1 MGATTTRAPAIV
13 ILGKGA
19 LSTARRIQQLYPD
32 ALIHGLAE
40 RVEGADRS
48 YTEFG
53 ATLRS
58 LYQQDTPIIALC
70 AAGIVIRTLA
80 PLLLEKGAEPPVL
93 TVAEDGSAVVPLL
106 GGLGG
111 VNVMAREIAAV
122 LKTTAAITTSGE
134 LRFGTCLL
142 NPPTGYALGDLE
154 LGKRF
159 VSDLLSGE
167 TVRIEGQAPWLTKAQ
182 LPQDDHAQLAIH
194 VGNAEREPSA
204 HELLIYPRNVLVSV
218 DADIENL
225 ATAVRRALHDS
236 RIALQSLA
244 CLLASETDMAA
255 SALHVAAR
263 ELGVPVRFTCGAS
276 ASDRAQRVLPQLLP
290 PITPRDGIAIAVAP
304 QPLDIERIG
313 HGRGRLAV
321 IGLGP
326 GAAEFM
332 IPAVKAELARAN
344 DVLGY
349 ETYVRMAG
357 PFRAD
362 QVLHCTDNR
371 EEMQRARHAFELAAL
386 GRSVVVVS
394 SGDPGVFAMAAAVL
408 EALHESD
415 DPHWH
420 AVDLEILPGVSASLA
435 TAALAGAPLGHD
447 FCVMS
452 LSDNLKPWDI
462 IEKRLD
468 LACQADLALAFYN
481 PISRS
486 RPWQLG
492 RALEIVRQH
501 RGPETPVTLGRDIGR
516 PGQTLRVLTLSELTP
531 EQVDMRT
538 MVLVGSSLTTTF
550 PGAEGRHW
558 VYTPRW
564 YGIKPAG

>member
-1 MGATTTRAPAIV
+1 MAHNTPAIV
-13 ILGKGA
+13 ILGNGSLA
-19 LSTARRIQQLYPD
+19 TARRIQQVYPD
-32 ALIHGLAE
+32 AVIYGLLD
-40 RVEGADRS
+40 RVQGADQTYS
-48 YTEFG
+48 EFG
-53 ATLRS
+53 TTLRQI
-58 LYQQDTPIIALC
+58 YQQNTPIIALC

-80 PLLLEKGAEPPVL
+80 PLLLEKGAEPAVL
-93 TVAEDGSAVVPLL
+93 AVAEDGSAVVPLL

-111 VNVMAREIAAV
+111 VNVMAREIASG
-122 LKTTAAITTSGE
+122 LGISAAITTSGE

-142 NPPTGYALGDLE
+142 NPPAGYALGDLE

-159 VSDLLSGE
+159 VSDLLCGE
-167 TVRIEGQAPWLTKAQ
+167 SVRIEGAAPWLAKAQ
-182 LPQDDHAQLAIH
+182 LPEDNQAQLAIH
-194 VGNAEREPSA
+194 VGSAEREPSQ
-204 HELLIYPRNVLVSV
+204 HELLIYPRSV
-218 DADIENL
+218 AVALRATL
-225 ATAVRRALHDS
+225 AEPVANIRAALHEAG
-236 RIALQSLA
+236 IAVQSLA
-244 CLLASETDMAA
+244 CLLAPDTQMADPLLHQIAAKLAVPIRFAPAA
-255 SALHVAAR
+255 SASEMAAQA
-263 ELGVPVRFTCGAS
+263 G
-276 ASDRAQRVLPQLLP
+276 PQLLP
-290 PITPRDGIAIAVAP
+290 PISVSEDLAIVVAA
-304 QPLDIERIG
+304 QPLDVQQIG
-313 HGRGRLAV
+313 RGRGRLAV

-326 GAAEFM
+326 GAADLM
-332 IPAVKAELARAN
+332 VPAVKAELARAS

-371 EEMQRARHAFELAAL
+371 EEMQRARHAFELAAS

-394 SGDPGVFAMAAAVL
+394 SGDPGVFAMASAVL
-408 EALHESD
+408 EALHESNN
-415 DPHWH
+415 PAWH
-420 AVDLEILPGVSASLA
+420 TVELEILPGVSASLA
-435 TAALAGAPLGHD
+435 TAAQAGAPLGHD

-468 LACQADLALAFYN
+468 LASQADLALAFYN

-501 RGPETPVTLGRDIGR
+501 RTPATPVTLGRDIGR
-516 PGQTLRVLTLSELTP
+516 PGQTLRIITLGELTP

-538 MVLVGSSLTTTF
+538 MVLIGSSTTCAF
-550 PGAEGRHW
+550 PRADGGTW

-564 YGIKPAG
+564 YGEKPGN

>member
-1 MGATTTRAPAIV
+1 MTRPVPAIV
-13 ILGKGA
+13 ILGNGSLA
-19 LSTARRIQQLYPD
+19 TARKIQQLYPD

-40 RVEGADRS
+40 RVEGADRF
-48 YTEFG
+48 YDEFG
-53 ATLRS
+53 ATLRE

-93 TVAEDGSAVVPLL
+93 AVAEDGSAVVPLL

-111 VNVMAREIAAV
+111 VNVLAREIAAQLEV
-122 LKTTAAITTSGE
+122 APAITTSGE

-142 NPPTGYALGDLE
+142 NPPSGYALADLE

-159 VSDLLSGE
+159 VSDLLAGE
-167 TVRIEGQAPWLTKAQ
+167 TVRIEGAAPWLAQAQ
-182 LPQDDHAQLAIH
+182 LPVDEQARLAVH
-194 VGNAEREPSA
+194 VGHAERAPA
-204 HELLIYPRNVLVSV
+204 ANELLIYPRNVLVCVSV
-218 DADIENL
+218 GAADLPGAI
-225 ATAVRRALHDS
+225 RSALHQAQ
-236 RIALQSLA
+236 IAVQSVA
-244 CLLASETDMAA
+244 CLLAPDRDMA
-255 SALHVAAR
+255 SPALREAAV
-263 ELGVPVRFTCGAS
+263 ELGVPLRFANDPGSLSQLAS
-276 ASDRAQRVLPQLLP
+276 NTVGQSVSISD
-290 PITPRDGIAIAVAP
+290 DDHIAIAVAA
-304 QPLDIERIG
+304 QPLDPMLIG
-313 HGRGRLAV
+313 RPRGRLAV

-326 GAAEFM
+326 GAAELM
-332 IPAVKAELARAN
+332 VPAVKAELARAN

-371 EEMQRARHAFELAAL
+371 EEMQRARHAFELAAQ

-408 EALHESD
+408 EALHESID
-415 DPHWH
+415 AAWH
-420 AVDLEILPGVSASLA
+420 NVDLEMLPGVSASLA
-435 TAALAGAPLGHD
+435 TAAQAGAPLGHD
-447 FCVMS
+447 FCVLS
-452 LSDNLKPWDI
+452 LSDNLKPWAI

-468 LACQADLALAFYN
+468 LAAQADLALAFYN

-492 RALEIVRQH
+492 RALQIVAEH
-501 RGPETPVTLGRDIGR
+501 RSPETPVVLGRDIGR
-516 PGQTLRVLTLSELTP
+516 PGQTLRVTTLGQLTP
-531 EQVDMRT
+531 DQVDMRT
-538 MVLVGSSLTTTF
+538 MVLVGSSTTCEF
-550 PGAEGRHW
+550 ARAGGGSW

-564 YGIKPAG
+564 YGEKPAT

>member
-1 MGATTTRAPAIV
+1 MTRPAPAIV
-13 ILGKGA
+13 ILGNGSLA
-19 LSTARRIQQLYPD
+19 TARNIQKLYPD
-32 ALIHGLAE
+32 AVIHGLAD
-40 RVEGADRS
+40 RVEGADRA
-48 YTEFG
+48 YHEFG
-53 ATLRS
+53 ATLRE

-93 TVAEDGSAVVPLL
+93 AVAEDGSAVVPLL

-111 VNVMAREIAAV
+111 VNVLAREIAAALNV
-122 LKTTAAITTSGE
+122 AAAITTSGE

-142 NPPTGYALGDLE
+142 NPPNGYALGDLE

-159 VSDLLSGE
+159 VSDLLAGE
-167 TVRIEGQAPWLTKAQ
+167 TVRIEGEAPWLAQAQ
-182 LPQDDHAQLAIH
+182 LPENPQARLAVH
-194 VGNAEREPSA
+194 VGHAERTPA
-204 HELLIYPRNVLVSV
+204 ANELLIYPRNVLVAISAGV
-218 DADIENL
+218 ANVPN
-225 ATAVRRALHDS
+225 AVRDALHQAK
-236 RIALQSLA
+236 IAVQSVA
-244 CLLASETDMAA
+244 CLLAADSEMSSA
-255 SALHVAAR
+255 ALHEAAL
-263 ELGVPVRFTCGAS
+263 ELGVPLRFAS
-276 ASDRAQRVLPQLLP
+276 ATGAVSELARNA
-290 PITPRDGIAIAVAP
+290 ITPPVLIFGNDAIAIAVAE
-304 QPLDIERIG
+304 QPLDPLSIG
-313 HGRGRLAV
+313 RPRGRLAV

-326 GAAEFM
+326 GAAELM
-332 IPAVKAELARAN
+332 VPAVKAELARAN

-371 EEMQRARHAFELAAL
+371 EEMQRARHAFELAAQ

-408 EALHESD
+408 EALHESSD
-415 DPHWH
+415 ANWH
-420 AVDLEILPGVSASLA
+420 NVDLEILPGVSASLA
-435 TAALAGAPLGHD
+435 TAAQAGAPLGHD
-447 FCVMS
+447 FCVLS

-468 LACQADLALAFYN
+468 LASQADLALAFYN

-492 RALEIVRQH
+492 RALEIVARH
-501 RGPETPVTLGRDIGR
+501 RTPQTPVVLGRDIGR
-516 PGQTLRVLTLSELTP
+516 PGQTLRVTTLGQLTP
-531 EQVDMRT
+531 DQVDMRT
-538 MVLVGSSLTTTF
+538 MVLVGSSTTCVF
-550 PGAEGRHW
+550 SRAGGGDW

-564 YGIKPAG
+564 YGEKPSS